1 MKITISTFFPSC
13 LPYISDHF
21 SPMYLV
27 FNLNSNNMLTV
38 AVIFLPCPYL
48 LLGNI
53 VMLFQEIL
61 SPSLLR
67 VKGEPLCARNFNPQ
81 REKGNFR
88 VTGGG
93 NLKSLQLGNPCGS
106 RLEIRVLG
114 QESSAPVLA
123 TCST

>member
-1 MKITISTFFPSC
+1 
-13 LPYISDHF
+13 
-21 SPMYLV
+21 
-27 FNLNSNNMLTV
+27 MLTV

-67 VKGEPLCARNFNPQ
+67 VKGEPLCTKNFNPQ

-93 NLKSLQLGNPCGS
+93 KP
-106 RLEIRVLG
+106 E
-114 QESSAPVLA
+114 EP
-123 TCST
+123 STQ

>member
-1 MKITISTFFPSC
+1 
-13 LPYISDHF
+13 
-21 SPMYLV
+21 MYLV

-67 VKGEPLCARNFNPQ
+67 VKGEPLRARNFNPQ
-81 REKGNFR
+81 LREKGNFR

-93 NLKSLQLGNPCGS
+93 NLKSLQLSNPCGS
-106 RLEIRVLG
+106 CRLEIRVLG
-114 QESSAPVLA
+114 QESTAPVLA